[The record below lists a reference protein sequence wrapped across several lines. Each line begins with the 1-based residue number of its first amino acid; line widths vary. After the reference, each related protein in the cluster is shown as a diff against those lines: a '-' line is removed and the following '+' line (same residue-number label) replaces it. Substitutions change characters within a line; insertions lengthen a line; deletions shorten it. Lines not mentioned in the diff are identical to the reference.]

1 MCDGV
6 DPYTLRVGMN
16 TTSDADLLSATT
28 HVDIINY
35 LVLSTS
41 YISLLQMKAYKSL
54 EAHNYFTSGW
64 VKSLTAMRL
73 PSKRIVVL
81 SEVIFNLSLYSY
93 VNHSQR
99 LGEAPLKAWLLAD
112 ADGSVIT
119 AHYTCM
125 AGAGEACS
133 HIGAT
138 LFTVETAVRL
148 RNSRTCT
155 EKENVWLPAHS
166 PGTQYKWLR
175 DIDFSSSKRK
185 KRQMDGIN
193 QRLNAEVVPPSHPVV
208 PHAPTEEELRIFHSR
223 LSGAGAVPALFMVH
237 PQYSGRFEP
246 PCRREPSLLRNLLC
260 AEARSEDLPAL
271 VSRTDK
277 VLAELVVSEEMVTN
291 VEKSTRAQSKCAKWY
306 SYRAGRIT
314 ASVMKSVCST
324 SVTQPSISLL
334 KKICYPEQNTFT
346 SAATAWGLE
355 HEDDAVASYVDVMVK
370 NHTNYTH
377 RKTGVYLSTQHPYI
391 AASPDSLVCCACCGK
406 GVVEVKCPHSLAI
419 NTIQNAVN
427 DSDFCLDDVVSS
439 LRLKRKHPF
448 SIRYRHR

>member
-6 DPYTLRVGMN
+6 DPYTLRVGTN
-16 TTSDADLLSATT
+16 TTSDADLLPATT

-81 SEVIFNLSLYSY
+81 SEV
-93 VNHSQR
+93 NHSQR
-99 LGEAPLKAWLLAD
+99 LREAPLKAWLLAD

-119 AHYTCM
+119 AHCTCM

-138 LFTVETAVRL
+138 LFAVETAVRL

-166 PGTQYKWLR
+166 PGTQYKRLR

-185 KRQMDGIN
+185 KKQMDGIH

-208 PHAPTEEELRIFHSR
+208 PPAPTEEELRMFHSR
-223 LSGAGAVPALFMVH
+223 LSDAGAVPALFMVH

-271 VSRTDK
+271 VSRADK
-277 VLAELVVSEEMVTN
+277 VLAELVVSEEM
-291 VEKSTRAQSKCAKWY
+291 EPQRD
-306 SYRAGRIT
+306 RDG
-314 ASVMKSVCST
+314 
-324 SVTQPSISLL
+324 
-334 KKICYPEQNTFT
+334 
-346 SAATAWGLE
+346 
-355 HEDDAVASYVDVMVK
+355 
-370 NHTNYTH
+370 HT
-377 RKTGVYLSTQHPYI
+377 I
-391 AASPDSLVCCACCGK
+391 WDFSP
-406 GVVEVKCPHSLAI
+406 
-419 NTIQNAVN
+419 QNAAC
-427 DSDFCLDDVVSS
+427 S
-439 LRLKRKHPF
+439 HF
-448 SIRYRHR
+448 SKILLTVESETPNL

>member
-1 MCDGV
+1 MREGRRWPIAIT
-6 DPYTLRVGMN
+6 DPPSRLANAGPHAFLEEVEGPLN
-16 TTSDADLLSATT
+16 LSE
-28 HVDIINY
+28 
-35 LVLSTS
+35 
-41 YISLLQMKAYKSL
+41 MKAYKSL

-81 SEVIFNLSLYSY
+81 SEV
-93 VNHSQR
+93 NHSQR
-99 LGEAPLKAWLLAD
+99 LREVPLKVWLLAD

-119 AHYTCM
+119 AHCTCM

-138 LFTVETAVRL
+138 LFAVETAVRL

-166 PGTQYKWLR
+166 PGTQYKRLR

-185 KRQMDGIN
+185 KKQMDGIHE
-193 QRLNAEVVPPSHPVV
+193 RLNAEVVPPSRPVV
-208 PHAPTEEELRIFHSR
+208 PPAPTEEELRIFHSR
-223 LSGAGAVPALFMVH
+223 LSDAGAVPALFMVH

-246 PCRREPSLLRNLLC
+246 PCRREPRILRNLLC

-271 VSRTDK
+271 VSRADK

-291 VEKSTRAQSKCAKWY
+291 VEKSTRAQSKCAK
-306 SYRAGRIT
+306 
-314 ASVMKSVCST
+314 C
-324 SVTQPSISLL
+324 LL

-355 HEDDAVASYVDVMVK
+355 HEDDAVASYVDVMLT
-370 NHTNYTH
+370 NHTDFTH

-391 AASPDSLVCCACCGK
+391 AASPDSLVCC
-406 GVVEVKCPHSLAI
+406 
-419 NTIQNAVN
+419 
-427 DSDFCLDDVVSS
+427 
-439 LRLKRKHPF
+439 
-448 SIRYRHR
+448 